1 MEITILAVILGFLLD
16 IFLPKPYKMYHP
28 VQAIGSLISLCDKH
42 LRIPCNKNP
51 KMERRAG
58 ILTAVIVI
66 LVSMA
71 VPAVILYYA
80 FALSQ
85 VLGFVLETLMC
96 YLIMAT
102 SSLKNESM
110 KVYEPFKRGN
120 VEGARKALSMIVGRD
135 TKVLNEEEIV
145 EAAVETVAE
154 NTSDGVISPLFYL
167 MIGGPILG
175 WGFKAVSTMDSMIG
189 YKNDKYMY
197 FGTAGA
203 ILDDIMNFI
212 PARISG
218 LLLIGAAK
226 VLHYDAK
233 GAAKI
238 FFRDR
243 KKHASPNSAHTEA
256 AVAGALGI
264 RIGGDTV
271 YFGKVVRKPFLGDKL
286 REIEFE
292 DIRRTNDLMYQAAF
306 LGIIALSFLRL
317 MVSLF
322 I

>member
-1 MEITILAVILGFLLD
+1 MEVTILAVILGFLLD
-16 IFLPKPYKMYHP
+16 IFVPKPYGMYHP
-28 VQAIGSLISLCDKH
+28 VQAIGALISFCDKH
-42 LRIPCNKNP
+42 LRLPCNKNP

-71 VPAVILYYA
+71 VPAAILYYA
-80 FALSQ
+80 FAFNFI
-85 VLGFVLETLMC
+85 LGFVIETLMC

-154 NTSDGVISPLFYL
+154 NTSDGVISPLFYM
-167 MIGGPILG
+167 MIGGPVLG
-175 WGFKAVSTMDSMIG
+175 WGFKAISTMDSMIG

-203 ILDDIMNFI
+203 RLDDVVNFI

-233 GAAKI
+233 AARKI

-306 LGIIALSFLRL
+306 LGIIILSFLRL
-317 MVSLF
+317 TASLF
-322 I
+322 L